1 MRNIIILLLL
11 ISVSSTF
18 IRCKSTQPIQQQ
30 GVEID
35 SLIVVDSF
43 QYNNDSAYAMNS
55 ISIHIDY
62 PKAIEGVDDLSGLMS
77 IIASTLNKSS
87 NTPLSIHDVTES
99 MKANFRRSVEEDCI
113 KAEKNVPEL
122 LEMGAFEDNV
132 VRLHGC
138 VNNIFSFEFESMT
151 YTMGAAHPNT
161 TVIYKAVD
169 LKTNSVIKTSDFID
183 ESNIQAVGS
192 LIKEQLAIYFECDT
206 ADLSDLL
213 FVSEITP
220 NDNFIISP
228 TGVTWLYNRY
238 EIAPYAAGAPTAF
251 IPFTTLSYY
260 IKPNS
265 VLSSFV
271 NGH

>member
-11 ISVSSTF
+11 ISVSATF
-18 IRCKSTQPIQQQ
+18 IRCKSNQPIKQQL
-30 GVEID
+30 VEID
-35 SLIVVDSF
+35 SFIVVDSF
-43 QYNNDSAYAMNS
+43 QYNDNPAYATNTF
-55 ISIHIDY
+55 SIHIDY
-62 PKAIEGVDDLSGLMS
+62 PKAIEGVDDLDGLMT
-77 IIASTLNKSS
+77 IFASTLNKNTS
-87 NTPLSIHDVTES
+87 TPLSIYDVTEL
-99 MKANFRRSVEEDCI
+99 MMVNFRRSVEEDCS
-113 KAEKNVPEL
+113 KAESNVPEL
-122 LEMGAFEDNV
+122 LEMGAFEDHV
-132 VRLHGC
+132 VRLHEC
-138 VNNIFSFEFESMT
+138 FNNIFSFEFESMT

-161 TVIYKAVD
+161 TVIYKSVD
-169 LKTNSVIKTSDFID
+169 LKTNSIIKTSDFIN
-183 ESNIQAVGS
+183 ESNMQAVGS

-213 FVSEITP
+213 FVTEILP

-228 TGVTWLYNRY
+228 TGITWLYNRY

>member
-1 MRNIIILLLL
+1 MRNINILLLL
-11 ISVSSTF
+11 IFVSATF
-18 IRCKSTQPIQQQ
+18 IGCNNSQPIKQQQ
-30 GVEID
+30 VEID

-43 QYNNDSAYAMNS
+43 QYNNDSAYAMNT

-62 PKAIEGVDDLSGLMS
+62 PKAIERVDDLSGLMS
-77 IIASTLNKSS
+77 IIASTLNNNV
-87 NTPLSIHDVTES
+87 NTPLSINEVTEI
-99 MKANFRRSVEEDCI
+99 MKANFKRSVEEDCI
-113 KAEKNVPEL
+113 KAENNVPEL
-122 LEMGAFEDNV
+122 LKMEGFEDHV
-132 VRLHGC
+132 VRLHEC

-161 TVIYKAVD
+161 TVIYKTVD
-169 LKTNSVIKTSDFID
+169 LETNSVIKTSDFIA
-183 ESNIQAVGS
+183 ESNIAAVGS
-192 LIKEQLAIYFECDT
+192 LIKEQLAVYFECDT

-213 FVSEITP
+213 FVSDITP
-220 NDNFIISP
+220 NDNFLISQ